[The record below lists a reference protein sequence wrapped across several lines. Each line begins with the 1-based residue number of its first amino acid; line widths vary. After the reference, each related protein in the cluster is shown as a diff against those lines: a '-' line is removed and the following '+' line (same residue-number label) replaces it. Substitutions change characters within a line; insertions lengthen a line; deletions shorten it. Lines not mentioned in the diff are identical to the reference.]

1 MISFA
6 KLYSNVIKTQNR
18 LDLVFSSPQM
28 NKYGVPSQPKMFH
41 QLIKI
46 EENAV
51 YRERNSIPDP

>member
-1 MISFA
+1 MISSA

-18 LDLVFSSPQM
+18 PDLVFSSAKM
-28 NKYGVPSQPKMFH
+28 NNYGVPSQPKLFH

-51 YRERNSIPDP
+51 YRERNSMPDP

>member
-18 LDLVFSSPQM
+18 LDLVFSLAQM
-28 NKYGVPSQPKMFH
+28 NKYGVPSQPKLFH

-46 EENAV
+46 EENAL
-51 YRERNSIPDP
+51 YRKRNSISDP

>member
-6 KLYSNVIKTQNR
+6 KLYSNVIKNQNR
-18 LDLVFSSPQM
+18 PDLVFSSAQM
-28 NKYGVPSQPKMFH
+28 NNYGVPSQPKLFH

>member
-18 LDLVFSSPQM
+18 LDLVFSLAQM
-28 NKYGVPSQPKMFH
+28 NKYGVPSQPKLFH

-51 YRERNSIPDP
+51 YRKRNSIPDP

>member
-1 MISFA
+1 MISSA

-18 LDLVFSSPQM
+18 PDLVFSSAKM
-28 NKYGVPSQPKMFH
+28 NNYGVPSQPKLFH

-51 YRERNSIPDP
+51 YRER

>member
-1 MISFA
+1 MISSA

-18 LDLVFSSPQM
+18 PDLVFSSAKM
-28 NKYGVPSQPKMFH
+28 NNYGVPSQPKLFH

-51 YRERNSIPDP
+51 YRERDYQ